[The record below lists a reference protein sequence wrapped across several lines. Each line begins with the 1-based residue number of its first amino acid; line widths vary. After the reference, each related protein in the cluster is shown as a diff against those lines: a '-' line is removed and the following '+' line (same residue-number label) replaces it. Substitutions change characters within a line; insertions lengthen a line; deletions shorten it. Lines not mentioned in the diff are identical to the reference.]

1 LKPFFYRKKG
11 FKLPKNAL
19 EETWGR
25 CPHTPTSFLKK
36 AWQKLLWAATPQVI
50 VFSLG

>member
-19 EETWGR
+19 VRDMGR
-25 CPHTPTSFLKK
+25 CPIPYQPFEKG
-36 AWQKLLWAATPQVI
+36 WAKTFMGGFAAGVW
-50 VFSLG
+50 G